1 MNKLATTLSIAV
13 IAALAGCA
21 SPGGPHATRVV
32 GSADATIVAST
43 GTVVTLPAVRAGVG
57 KIALLTDPTGPYADL
72 SNQVAHLQMFDGT
85 KQAIFVTGTQLTLGE
100 CISIRSDGFIGR
112 RPQRDCG

>member
-1 MNKLATTLSIAV
+1 MTNKLAITLSLAA
-13 IAALAGCA
+13 IAALAACA

-32 GSADATIVAST
+32 GSADASLVAST
-43 GTVVTLPAVRAGVG
+43 GVVTLPAPRLGVG
-57 KIALLTDPTGPYADL
+57 KVALLTDPTGPLADI

-100 CISIRSDGFIGR
+100 CISIRSDNSIGR

>member
-1 MNKLATTLSIAV
+1 MTNKLAISISLAAV
-13 IAALAGCA
+13 AALAACA

-43 GTVVTLPAVRAGVG
+43 GTVVLPAVRAGVG
-57 KIALLTDPTGPYADL
+57 KVALLTDPTGPLADL
-72 SNQVAHLQMFDGT
+72 SNQVAHLQMYDGS

-100 CISIRSDGFIGR
+100 CISIRADSRIGR

>member
-32 GSADATIVAST
+32 GSADATIVASS
-43 GTVVTLPAVRAGVG
+43 GAVALPAVRAGVG
-57 KIALLTDPTGPYADL
+57 KIALLTDPTGPLADL

-100 CISIRSDGFIGR
+100 CVSIRSDGYIGR

>member
-1 MNKLATTLSIAV
+1 MTNKLAISISLAAV
-13 IAALAGCA
+13 AALAACA

-43 GTVVTLPAVRAGVG
+43 GAVVLPAVRAGVG
-57 KIALLTDPTGPYADL
+57 KVALLTDPTGPLADL
-72 SNQVAHLQMFDGT
+72 SNQVAHLQMYDGS

-100 CISIRSDGFIGR
+100 CISIRADSRIGR

>member
-1 MNKLATTLSIAV
+1 MNKLATTLSIAA
-13 IAALAGCA
+13 IAALAACA

-43 GTVVTLPAVRAGVG
+43 GAVVLPAVRGGIG
-57 KIALLTDPTGPYADL
+57 KVALLTDPTGPYADL

-100 CISIRSDGFIGR
+100 CISIRSDSSIGR